1 MLDNAI
7 DSEKLCRLDPEQVYG
22 YLGTAPPGLS
32 AQEAQTR
39 LNQYGKNAIPR
50 ASNLNPLKQLLM
62 QFTHFLALTLWVAG
76 FLALAAGMPQL
87 AYATWAVIIVNALFS
102 FFQEY
107 RADKA
112 LARLSEMLPSRVKVY
127 RSGELLIVPA
137 EDITV
142 GDLIVI
148 EAGDS
153 VPADARIV
161 ETSKLYLDNS
171 LLTGESVPV
180 DRNDLAFELGGRN
193 ITESGNLVFGGTTVT
208 EGKGTAVVYAVG
220 SQSEIGQ
227 VSRLTQSI
235 KRGDSTLEV
244 QVQGIVKF
252 ITRVALFLGL
262 VAFAVAVWVGGLS
275 PKVGFIFAIGII
287 VANIPEGLL
296 PTVSLSLAVS
306 VQHMAKQNALVRRLS
321 AVENLCAASVICTD
335 KTGTITENQLT
346 VKKIWTLDGQAD
358 VEGLGY
364 EKAGGVVYE
373 HHHPA
378 QLEMLL
384 KAAVVCSEA
393 DIISEV
399 ARPELWKAVGPPTEA
414 ALLIAAEKYGIRVD
428 EVRNKFPWVDVIP
441 FSSEIKRMSVYI
453 KNPDD
458 SGFPG
463 EGYLVFSK
471 GAPLEILSK
480 CAYVFKNGVLSDLT
494 AEKQQTIIE
503 ENDRLASEGY
513 RILGFSYKT
522 DRSGQFQAEE
532 EMVFLGLTAM
542 VDPPRPEVYEAV
554 RQCANA
560 GIKVTIITGDYGLT
574 AASIAKQIG
583 LIVDEHQIVNEH
595 EFSAMNEEELE
606 ALLRR
611 DEPIIF
617 SRATPEHKLRIV
629 EAYKR
634 LGEIVAVTGD
644 GVNDTLALK
653 ASHIGIAMGVGG
665 TDVAREVADMVL
677 LDNNFATII
686 KAIEQGRAVYSN
698 IRKFLI
704 YIMTSNVAEFAPFI
718 TMPLLKIPPALN
730 ILQILAIDLGTD
742 IVPALALGA
751 EKPEPGLL
759 SQPPGSFQKSL
770 LNKSLFIRSYCYLG
784 LMESILAIGM
794 FVLIWQRA
802 GYGLAELQSLTNA
815 ILNNSAPAA
824 VQAMYEYA
832 TTMALA
838 AIIACQIG
846 NLFICRSETLPIW
859 KLLANKNSLIYIG
872 LVFEVLLSSAIIFL
886 PVLESVFKTRPITI
900 NDLLL
905 LLVCPLAMIMI
916 DEVRKALNRLR
927 TNPSM

>member
-1 MLDNAI
+1 MLENAI
-7 DSEKLCRLDPEQVYG
+7 DSKKLCGLDPEQAYN
-22 YLGTAPPGLS
+22 YLGTTAQGLS
-32 AQEAQTR
+32 VKEAQGR
-39 LNQYGKNAIPR
+39 LNRYGKNAIPR
-50 ASNLNPLKQLLM
+50 ASKINPLKQFFM

-87 AYATWAVIIVNALFS
+87 AYATWAVIIINALFS
-102 FFQEY
+102 FIQEY

-127 RSGELLIVPA
+127 RGGELLVLPA
-137 EDITV
+137 EEITI

-161 ETSKLYLDNS
+161 ETVKLYLDNS
-171 LLTGESVPV
+171 LLTGESIPV
-180 DRNDLAFELGGRN
+180 DRDSSVFELGDRN
-193 ITESGNLVFGGTTVT
+193 ITESSNLVFAGTTVT

-227 VSRLTQSI
+227 VSKLTQSI

-252 ITRVALFLGL
+252 ITRIALFLGL
-262 VAFAVAVWVGGLS
+262 LAFAVAVWVGGLS

-306 VQHMAKQNALVRRLS
+306 VQRMAKQNALVRRLS
-321 AVENLCAASVICTD
+321 AVENLCGASVICTD

-346 VKKIWTLDGQAD
+346 VKKIWTFDGQAD

-364 EKAGGVVYE
+364 EKAGRVLYG
-373 HHHPA
+373 HHCPE

-384 KAAVVCSEA
+384 KAAAICSEA
-393 DIISEV
+393 DIIEDE
-399 ARPELWKAVGPPTEA
+399 ARPDIWKVIGPPTEA
-414 ALLIAAEKYGIRVD
+414 ALLIAGQKYGIIVD
-428 EVRNKFPWVDVIP
+428 EVRKLYPWVEVAP
-441 FSSEIKRMSVYI
+441 FSSETKRMSVYV
-453 KNPDD
+453 KNI
-458 SGFPG
+458 SGSFFPG
-463 EGYLVFSK
+463 EGHLVFSK
-471 GAPLEILSK
+471 GAPLEILNK
-480 CAYVFKNGVLSDLT
+480 CKYVYKDGVLCDLCVDDQK
-494 AEKQQTIIE
+494 AIIK
-503 ENDRLASEGY
+503 ENDTLAGEGY
-513 RILGFSYKT
+513 RILGFSYKIDKT
-522 DRSGQFQAEE
+522 GRFSPDE

-560 GIKVTIITGDYGLT
+560 GIKITIITGDYGLT

-583 LIVDEHQIVNEH
+583 LIVDEHHIVTEH
-595 EFSAMNEEELE
+595 QLSAMTEQELE

-611 DEPIIF
+611 DAPIIF

-634 LGEIVAVTGD
+634 MGEIVAVTGD

-653 ASHIGIAMGVGG
+653 ASHIGIAMGIGG
-665 TDVAREVADMVL
+665 TDVAREASDMVL
-677 LDNNFATII
+677 LDNNFATIV

-704 YIMTSNVAEFAPFI
+704 YILTSNVSEFAPFI
-718 TMPLLKIPPALN
+718 TMPLFKIPPALN

-751 EKPEPGLL
+751 ENPEPGIL
-759 SQPPGSFQKSL
+759 SQPPSAFQKNL
-770 LNKSLFIRSYCYLG
+770 LNRSLFVRAYCCLG
-784 LMESILAIGM
+784 IMESILAIGI

-802 GYGLAELQSLTNA
+802 GYGFAQLQSLTSA
-815 ILNNSAPAA
+815 ILNNSAPAGI
-824 VQAMYEYA
+824 QTTYEYA

-859 KLLANKNSLIYIG
+859 KLIVNKNNLIYIG
-872 LVFEVLLSSAIIFL
+872 LGFEVLLSSAIIYL
-886 PVLESVFKTRPITI
+886 PVLEEVFKTRPISGT
-900 NDLLL
+900 DLPL
-905 LLVCPLAMIMI
+905 LLVCPLGMILV
-916 DEVRKALNRLR
+916 DELRKGIIRLR
-927 TNPSM
+927 N